1 MEGMIS
7 ARVASGRIAT
17 AKSPNK
23 YVFHM
28 APENAPYPVPFF
40 LVESTGIFSSQFS
53 VSGIGRDEVA
63 ILTFVFEYH
72 TENE

>member
-40 LVESTGIFSSQFS
+40 VVESTGIFSAQFS
-53 VSGIGRDEVA
+53 VSVMDEVA

-72 TENE
+72 AENE